1 MICIDDS
8 KIVTEL
14 DGEYLVD
21 WNQFAIYM
29 NYGDIYKTRTGE
41 CYFYKGAS
49 CYQGC
54 PEEKA
59 DSDCW
64 VKLKQ

>member
-14 DGEYLVD
+14 DGEYLAD

-41 CYFYKGAS
+41 CYFYKGLHAIRAALR
-49 CYQGC
+49 
-54 PEEKA
+54 K
-59 DSDCW
+59 
-64 VKLKQ
+64 KLILIVG